1 MRKII
6 YQRSFVIVTGFLI
19 CLTFN
24 NCKKNENFSNSSNN
38 SSELVQTS
46 KNTSI
51 VDEIFNDKD
60 FIEFMET
67 NSLLVENA
75 KNLKEAALILK
86 SNTWEKLD
94 KNKLAQNLNFKNS
107 QEMTKFFG
115 NQFLLKNKLRNKY
128 NFDSLTA
135 TERIELRS
143 KIASYK
149 SENDKKIEVVDAN
162 DCQYRNNNCVSGSR
176 AIYTLELVGCAGIT
190 IGAASVSFGLGAGLY
205 AICASAAIV
214 HYDSMMSNCSLD
226 FNTCMQGTI
235 ETIN

>member
-94 KNKLAQNLNFKNS
+94 KNKLAQNLN
-107 QEMTKFFG
+107 
-115 NQFLLKNKLRNKY
+115 LK
-128 NFDSLTA
+128 
-135 TERIELRS
+135 IV
-143 KIASYK
+143 
-149 SENDKKIEVVDAN
+149 KK
-162 DCQYRNNNCVSGSR
+162 
-176 AIYTLELVGCAGIT
+176 
-190 IGAASVSFGLGAGLY
+190 
-205 AICASAAIV
+205 
-214 HYDSMMSNCSLD
+214 
-226 FNTCMQGTI
+226 
-235 ETIN
+235 